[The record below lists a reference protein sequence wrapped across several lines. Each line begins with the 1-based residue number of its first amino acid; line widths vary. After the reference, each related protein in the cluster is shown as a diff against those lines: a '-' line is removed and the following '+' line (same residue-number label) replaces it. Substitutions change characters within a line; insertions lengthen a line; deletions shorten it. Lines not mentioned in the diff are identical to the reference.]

1 MSTRIIDETDVSRWD
16 HRVDVLVVGLGCAGA
31 CAAIDAARHGANTMV
46 LERASAGGGTSAM
59 SGGVLYCGGGTDLQ
73 KQCGFADTAEDM
85 RKYLLASNGIAPDV
99 AKTDIFCERSV
110 EHFNWVVALGVPFKP
125 SFWPHNFE
133 PWTDDGLYYSGLEFT
148 EPFASIARPAP
159 RGHCT
164 QGVGSCAGGP
174 VLMRY
179 LIDGVAKAGASI
191 VPDADCQQLVR
202 SRAGEILGVAA
213 RIDGER
219 KYIRAAGGVILA
231 TGGFIL
237 NREMAERYAPHA
249 ARATP
254 LASTWDDGRGILL
267 GQAAGGD
274 CINMQAALY
283 GCPFLVPFELE
294 KGVLVNS
301 YGQRFIAEDTNHKR
315 IGETAMLRYDGKMYV
330 VVDNSMF
337 QRPAYEGV
345 HLVATGDTIAEVE
358 QELGMPQHALQ
369 STIETYNFHAEK
381 GSDPLFGK
389 RPEMLRPLNSPPFG
403 VFECDIAKGGPYK
416 SFTLGGLRTLPTGEV
431 LSVEGEAIP
440 GLYAAGRTTSA
451 LSAQTCG
458 SSGLQL
464 GDGTFFG
471 RLAGLAAAKRH

>member
-1 MSTRIIDETDVSRWD
+1 MSTRIIDETEVPGWD
-16 HRVDVLVVGLGCAGA
+16 QKVDVLVVGLGCAGA
-31 CAAIDAARHGANTMV
+31 SAAIEATRLGADTIV

-59 SGGVLYCGGGTDLQ
+59 SGGVLYCGGGTELQ
-73 KQCGFADTAEDM
+73 KQCGFTDTVEDM
-85 RKYLLASNGIAPDV
+85 RTYLLASNGVAPDV

-110 EHFNWVVALGVPFKP
+110 EHFNWVVDLGVPFKR

-133 PWTDDGLYYSGLEFT
+133 PWTDDGLYFSGLEFT
-148 EPFASIARPAP
+148 EPFASMAKPAP

-164 QGVGSCAGGP
+164 QGTGSCAGGP
-174 VLMRY
+174 ILMRH
-179 LIDGVAKAGASI
+179 LIDGAEKAGASI
-191 VPDADCQQLVR
+191 VTDADCQQLIR
-202 SRAGEILGVAA
+202 SQAGEILGVVA

-219 KYIRAAGGVILA
+219 KYIKAGGGVVL
-231 TGGFIL
+231 TSGGFIM

-249 ARATP
+249 AKATP

-294 KGVLVNS
+294 KGVLVNK

-315 IGETAMLRYDGKMYV
+315 IGEAAMLRYDGKMYV

-345 HLVATGDTIAEVE
+345 HLVATGETIAELE
-358 QELGMPQHALQ
+358 EELGMPQYVLQ

-381 GSDPLFGK
+381 GVDPLFGK
-389 RPEMLRPLNSPPFG
+389 RPEMLKSLNTPPFG
-403 VFECDIAKGGPYK
+403 VFECDIATVGH
-416 SFTLGGLRTLPTGEV
+416 TNHLR
-431 LSVEGEAIP
+431 A
-440 GLYAAGRTTSA
+440 
-451 LSAQTCG
+451 
-458 SSGLQL
+458 
-464 GDGTFFG
+464 G
-471 RLAGLAAAKRH
+471 RLAHLASR